1 MRNEPGEGVPEVGK
15 EDKVPACRPFPSPP
29 GECGS
34 STSGLKSCCSP
45 GDGPAL
51 PGRGQ
56 RTGTDLPGRSE
67 THTAPRV
74 TPPLFLLPPASSGLS
89 TAALGCSS
97 PSRVRQEQTRSE
109 RDTRQVS
116 APTQDLYAGTS
127 NFCISNARNFL

>member
-1 MRNEPGEGVPEVGK
+1 MNLGK
-15 EDKVPACRPFPSPP
+15 GCQKWGTRTRSPPVAPSPLP
-29 GECGS
+29 LGECGS

-45 GDGPAL
+45 GDGPVL

-56 RTGTDLPGRSE
+56 SPGTDLPGRSE

-89 TAALGCSS
+89 TAALGCSA

-109 RDTRQVS
+109 RDTRHVS
-116 APTQDLYAGTS
+116 APTQDLYAGKS